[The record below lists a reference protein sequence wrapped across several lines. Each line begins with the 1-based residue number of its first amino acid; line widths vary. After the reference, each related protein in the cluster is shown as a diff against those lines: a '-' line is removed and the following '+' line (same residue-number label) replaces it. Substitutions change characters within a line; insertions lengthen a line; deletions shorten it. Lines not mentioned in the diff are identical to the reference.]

1 MRNCVNPICHSVQ
14 QLVCEPPRPSSSQ
27 WQVRSRHVG
36 GRSRRP
42 RRCLLLVQHAAPAL
56 DGIDDDDANQHI
68 TAILDGG
75 GELPPLQDAEPCEAE
90 APRDDHVGLQ
100 PIRDDASS
108 NVSSRSQA
116 EAEEEAAPAVM
127 HGLKHFCKNYT
138 VVLDLMKKYMI
149 VFLPSI

>member
-1 MRNCVNPICHSVQ
+1 MAEVVYHADAYS
-14 QLVCEPPRPSSSQ
+14 LYSMPP
-27 WQVRSRHVG
+27 
-36 GRSRRP
+36 
-42 RRCLLLVQHAAPAL
+42 PAL
-56 DGIDDDDANQHI
+56 DGIDDDDANQQI

-108 NVSSRSQA
+108 TVSSRSQA

-127 HGLKHFCKNYT
+127 HGLEHFCKNYT

-149 VFLPSI
+149 VFCNSTSVARSRPSSQYRWGPLECGPWVSPTIV